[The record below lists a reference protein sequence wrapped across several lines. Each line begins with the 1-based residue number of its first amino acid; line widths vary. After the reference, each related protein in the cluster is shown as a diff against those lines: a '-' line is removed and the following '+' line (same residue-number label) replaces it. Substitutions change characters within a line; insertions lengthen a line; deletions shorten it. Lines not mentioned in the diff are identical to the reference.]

1 MWMSISDILFTFFW
15 ILCFQLFLQYVNFLC
30 LSSAFYPHSPYVFVS
45 PGNLIN
51 VFSTLL
57 SRSLIKVA
65 DRSQRKH
72 HRNPLNMSF
81 QAHGESVILTLTDLL
96 AIPLKYFFQM
106 TTLGETRGLWLPQ
119 GSLLLSLLFGW
130 DVVGATHSCLL
141 QERQPAH
148 SYACD
153 KIMPLQLHSRKKNI
167 FNTFLLTIDVAC
179 YVFFLFSKHFQMTVL
194 SSIFWIVNVI
204 FCSWASAYLVSS
216 PD

>member
-96 AIPLKYFFQM
+96 AIPLKYSFRWQHWVRREVCGCPRVHCYSPFC
-106 TTLGETRGLWLPQ
+106 LGGMLLEQLIPVCCRRGSQLTAMLVIKLCHFNSIVEKKIYLILFSWQLMWLVMY
-119 GSLLLSLLFGW
+119 F
-130 DVVGATHSCLL
+130 
-141 QERQPAH
+141 
-148 SYACD
+148 SYF
-153 KIMPLQLHSRKKNI
+153 LNI
-167 FNTFLLTIDVAC
+167 FKWLCFP
-179 YVFFLFSKHFQMTVL
+179 
-194 SSIFWIVNVI
+194 
-204 FCSWASAYLVSS
+204 VSS
-216 PD
+216 EL